1 MVQQAE
7 QKPYWMTDWGPSYVS
22 PYERWKSEQGLDTIR
37 GWSVDN
43 LYTVELKDWP
53 ARNSSGVF
61 INLEGNEGF
70 NDSYVQEINPGKSTV
85 PIRHIYEDTIFI
97 LSRTWSN
104 DSLARGKQETNLRM
118 EDKQLFLHAAQCMVP
133 AP

>member
-1 MVQQAE
+1 MVQE
-7 QKPYWMTDWGPSYVS
+7 VEKKPYWMSDWGPSYVS

-70 NDSYVQEINPGKSTV
+70 NDSYVQEINPGKINRTHAAHLR
-85 PIRHIYEDTIFI
+85 RHD
-97 LSRTWSN
+97 LHSLWTWGH
-104 DSLARGKQETNLRM
+104 DRLARGKQEA
-118 EDKQLFLHAAQCMVP
+118 DF
-133 AP
+133 